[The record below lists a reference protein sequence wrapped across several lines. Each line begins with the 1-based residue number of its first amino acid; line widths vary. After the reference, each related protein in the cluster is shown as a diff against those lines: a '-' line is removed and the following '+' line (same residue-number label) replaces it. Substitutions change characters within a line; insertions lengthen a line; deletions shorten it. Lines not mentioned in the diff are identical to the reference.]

1 MEPEVAE
8 MNMLRGS
15 LGVMW
20 MIGSGMSPS
29 EEHRRIWGK
38 KKKKARPRWFG
49 HVQRRDSD
57 YMRKMMLEGD
67 KDTEIKIQRTVL
79 DGNN

>member
-38 KKKKARPRWFG
+38 KKKRPD
-49 HVQRRDSD
+49 RDGLDMS
-57 YMRKMMLEGD
+57 RGE
-67 KDTEIKIQRTVL
+67 TVTI
-79 DGNN
+79 